1 MKLIGI
7 TGGVG
12 SGKSEI
18 IRFLQKNYKCRVEF
32 ADEVAKHLEEPGEA
46 CFDDLVKLL
55 GEDVLTEGAIDNKK
69 MADLI
74 FKDETLVSKVNAIVH
89 PRVQTYFEDAIRL
102 EKENGKI
109 DYFFIEAALLIECGY
124 EKIVDELWY
133 VYASKDT
140 RRRRLKESRKY
151 SDEKI
156 DSIFSNQLSDD
167 EFRKHCDFIID
178 NDKDLKSATEQIKN
192 RLGGK

>member
-18 IRFLQKNYKCRVEF
+18 VRFLQDNYNCRVEF
-32 ADEVAKHLEEPGEA
+32 ADDVAKRLEEPGGS
-46 CFDDLVKLL
+46 CFEPLVELL
-55 GEDVLTEGAIDNKK
+55 GKEVLSDGAIDNKK
-69 MADLI
+69 MAAMI
-74 FKDETLVSKVNAIVH
+74 FKDETLVSRVNAIVH
-89 PRVQTYFEDAIRL
+89 PKVWDYFEDAVSL
-102 EKENGKI
+102 EREKGEI

-133 VYASKDT
+133 VYASKET
-140 RRRRLKESRKY
+140 RKKRLKDARNY
-151 SDEKI
+151 TDEKI

-167 EFRKHCDFIID
+167 EFRNHCDFIID
-178 NDKDLKSATEQIKN
+178 NDKDLDTVLEQIKN